1 MEIKWEEL
9 SNAEIFREQLNL
21 KNSFEKLKSEI
32 MEKVNELDR
41 LNAEFIK
48 SEKELEKRNN
58 LTRF

>member
-32 MEKVNELDR
+32 MEKVNELDN

-48 SEKELEKRNN
+48 SEKELEKRNIK
-58 LTRF
+58 L

>member
-21 KNSFEKLKSEI
+21 KNTFEKLKSEI

-41 LNAEFIK
+41 LNVEFIK
-48 SEKELEKRNN
+48 SEKELEKRNIK
-58 LTRF
+58 L

>member
-32 MEKVNELDR
+32 MEKVNELDK

-48 SEKELEKRNN
+48 SEKELEKRNIK
-58 LTRF
+58 L